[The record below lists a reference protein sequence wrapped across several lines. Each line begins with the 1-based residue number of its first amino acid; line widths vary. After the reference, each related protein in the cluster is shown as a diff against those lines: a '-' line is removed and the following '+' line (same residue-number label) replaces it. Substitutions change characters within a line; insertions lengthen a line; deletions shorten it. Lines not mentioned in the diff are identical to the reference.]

1 MIDPDLLP
9 EHLRLRR
16 NIVLL
21 LPGLIATLFLFLI
34 IIFGGH

>member
-1 MIDPDLLP
+1 MIEP

-16 NIVLL
+16 IVLVAAVD
-21 LPGLIATLFLFLI
+21 LIAAAGVVFI